1 MAALGTNRLTLL
13 IDGTERAAEVSR
25 AVISVADTESDFVSF
40 ADAAAGGGKD
50 YILELTAVQDPGTE
64 DSIWDMVWEMTGQ
77 EVDVIVKPY
86 GNATAS
92 ATQPH
97 FTGTVVIKMPDG
109 DLLGGEADASTT
121 AKFVT
126 ELEWQFLEKPTKV
139 VA

>member
-13 IDGTERAAEVSR
+13 IEGEERAAEVSR
-25 AVISVADTESDFVSF
+25 VVISVADTESDFVSF

-50 YILELTAVQDPGTE
+50 YVLELTAVQDPGTE

-97 FTGTVVIKMPDG
+97 FSGTVVIKMPDG
-109 DLLGGEADASTT
+109 DLLGGEADASAT
-121 AKFVT
+121 ARFVT
-126 ELEWQFLEKPTKV
+126 ELEWMFTAKPTKITS
-139 VA
+139 